1 MDKLVPLAA
10 RLEVFARPVPAVAPT
25 DRRAPGDLPAR
36 REPAAADPAD
46 VTSPEALE
54 RARRALDAT
63 LARFGR
69 EAPLRARTDA
79 PAALPPGSLLDIRA

>member
-10 RLEVFARPVPAVAPT
+10 RLETFARPPRTVAPT
-25 DRRAPGDLPAR
+25 DRRDSGTLAAR
-36 REPAAADPAD
+36 REPSGADPAD
-46 VTSPEALE
+46 VTSPEGLQ

-69 EAPLRARTDA
+69 EAPLRARADA
-79 PAALPPGSLLDIRA
+79 PVPPPPGSLLDIRV

>member
-10 RLEVFARPVPAVAPT
+10 RLEAFARPARTAASP
-25 DRRAPGDLPAR
+25 DRRESGTPSAR
-36 REPAAADPAD
+36 REPSGADPAD
-46 VTSPEALE
+46 VTSPEGLE

-69 EAPLRARTDA
+69 EAPLRARAAA
-79 PAALPPGSLLDIRA
+79 PVPPPPGSLLDIRV